1 MRASLK
7 ESDRLRELNRRLEA
21 AAGEPIAVIG
31 MSCRYPGGAGSPEE
45 LWDLVARAG
54 DAVTGF
60 PARRGWDIEGLYDPD
75 PDEPGKVY
83 TREGGF
89 LHDADHF
96 DPAFFGIS
104 PRDALAID
112 PQQRLLLEVS
122 HEAFERAG
130 LTADAV
136 RGSRTGV
143 FAGVMYNDYAGR
155 MYQVPDGFEGLLGNG
170 SAGSVASGRI
180 AYTFGLE
187 GPAVTVDTA
196 CSSSLVAVHL
206 AAQALRQG
214 DCGLALAGG
223 VAVMA
228 TPSALIEFSRQRA
241 LAPDGRCKAFAAA
254 ADGTSWAEGAGVLL
268 LERLSDAE
276 RLGHPI
282 LAVVRGTAVN
292 QDGASN
298 GMTAPNG
305 LAQQRVIRAAL
316 ANAGLS
322 ASDVDA
328 VEAHGTGTSLGDPIE
343 AEALLATYGQD
354 RERPLW
360 LGSLKS
366 NIGHTQAAA
375 GVGGM
380 IKMIQAMRH
389 GVLPKTLH
397 VDAPSPHVDWASG
410 AVELLTDARPW
421 PAADR
426 VRRAGVS
433 SFGVSGT
440 NAHVILESPKRP
452 NVALVASDAPNA
464 TLGALDAPNA
474 TLGALDAPNATLG
487 RLVPWVLSARSEAA
501 LRAQARN
508 LLGLVDENPAAV
520 GAALVKTRQVYEHRA
535 VVAGDLRAGLTALA
549 EQGVGAEVARG
560 SRRAVFVFPGQGSQ
574 WAGMG
579 RELLESSPVFAAR
592 MAECAAALKPFVD
605 WDLFDVLDGD
615 LERVDVVQPA
625 LWAVMVS
632 LAEVWRSHGVD
643 PAAVIG
649 HSQGEIASAVVAGGL
664 SLEDGARVVAL
675 RSKAIL
681 RLSGLGGM
689 VSLTVPVERAREL
702 IEPWGERLSI
712 AAVNGPSSVVVSGDA
727 AALDELLTRDVPAK
741 RIAVDYA
748 SHSAH
753 VEAIEA
759 ELLEVL
765 APIRPRTGRI
775 PFHSTVTGE
784 LLDTAALDAAYWYR
798 NLRQTVHFDRTVRG
812 FGGKPVFVEC
822 SPHPVLVPGLDE
834 AAVGTLRR
842 GDGGRARL
850 LTSLGTAFGHG
861 VDVDWAREFDGVDAT
876 GVELPT
882 YPFQRT
888 PFWLDAPAV
897 TGDAAGLGSAG
908 HPLLGAV
915 VALADGDGYLFTGRL
930 SPRSHPWLA
939 DHVVRGSVV
948 LPGTGLLELAAR
960 AAQETGTRVVEDLV
974 MEAPVVLPEQ
984 GALEVQVSVGAPD
997 GTGRR
1002 PVGVFSR
1009 TEDDWT
1015 RHASGVLGGAEPAGT
1030 DLLIWPPTGAEALD
1044 VAGLHDRFAAQGFTY
1059 GPAFRGLRAAWQ
1071 LADEIYAEVAL
1082 PADLAPEAAR
1092 FGLHPALLD
1101 SALQAAALG
1110 GGERALMP
1118 FAWSGAVLRSAGPA
1132 TLRVRI
1138 RPAGDDAVAL
1148 DIADGT
1154 GVAVATVSSLVL
1166 RPLAAQQLVTDSLF
1180 RPEWT
1185 PVEVPS
1191 DVDPDLTLVHVT
1203 GDPADV
1209 GGSVRRVLADALET
1223 IQSHL
1228 DGDGRLVFV
1237 TRGATTGADPAAAA
1251 VWGLVRSVRA
1261 EHPDRFL
1268 LADTDTDDL
1277 TPLLAVLAAGEEP
1290 EAALRDGVV
1299 LVPRLVRAEQ
1309 PDADAV
1315 SAFDVSGTVL
1325 ITGGTGALGSLLARH
1340 LVTAYGAR
1348 HLLLTSRTGA
1358 ANPDLDDLDAD
1369 VRIVQCDVADRDR
1382 LAEILADEQ
1391 ITAVVHAA
1399 GALADGVVESLTTD
1413 DFEQVLRPKV
1423 DAALALDELTDA
1435 PTFVL
1440 FSSATGTLGSAGQA
1454 AYAAANAVLD
1464 ALARRRPGAQ
1474 SLAWGLWARS
1484 GGMTGAMTDL
1494 DRRRLARAGFPPLA
1508 DEPGLALFDTARTL
1522 ADAVLVPVKLNIAA
1536 LRDQPVPPVLRKLVP
1551 ARAAAVDPGLRS
1563 RLAGLDDAGRERLLT
1578 EIVRTQVAVVLGHA
1592 DVSTVDTTMAFRDL
1606 GFDSLTAVDLR
1617 NRLSAATGLRLP
1629 AALVF
1634 DHPTPAALAAF
1645 LRTELG
1651 GATTVRETAA
1661 AAASDE
1667 PIAIVGMSCRFPG
1680 GVTSPEDFWRLLDDG
1695 VDAIGGFPADRGWD
1709 VDGLY
1714 DPEPKPGKTYVR
1726 AGGFLD
1732 SAADFD
1738 PGFFGISPREALAM
1752 DPQHRLLLEAAW
1764 EAFERAGIDPGT
1776 LRGSRT
1782 GVFAGLMYHD
1792 YGPRLSDGPDD
1803 VEGFLGVGNS
1813 GSVASGRIAYTFGL
1827 EGPAVTVDTA
1837 CSSSLVGL
1845 HLAVQSLR
1853 SGECTMALAGGA
1865 TVMATPGT
1873 FVEFSHQRGLSR
1885 DGRCKAFS
1893 ADADGAGW
1901 AEGVGMLLVER
1912 LSDARRLG
1920 HPVLAVVRGTAV
1932 NQDGASNGL
1941 TAPNGPSQQR
1951 VIRAALAN
1959 AGLRPSDVD
1968 VVEAHGTGTS
1978 LGDPIEADA
1987 LLATYGQDRAHPLL
2001 LGSVKSNI
2009 GHAQA
2014 AAGVAGVVKMVLA
2027 LGHDT
2032 VPRTLHAAT
2041 PTPHVDWSS
2050 GAIRLLAQPEPWPST
2065 GRPRRAAV
2073 SSFGISGTNAHVI
2086 LEAAPEVATAEVE
2099 RVVPPV
2105 VPWVFSAR
2113 SAEALQARISSVDG
2127 DPLDV
2132 GFSLVTTR
2140 ALFEHRAVIL
2150 DGRAITGVA
2159 RPGRRVAFVFPGQG
2173 SQWTGMGRE
2182 LLGSSPVFAAR
2193 MAECAAAL
2201 EPFVDWKLLDALDGD
2216 LSRVDVVQPVL
2227 WAVMVSLAEVWRSY
2241 GVEPAAVV
2249 GHSQGEIAAAVVAG
2263 GLSLED
2269 GARVVAL
2276 RSKAILRLSGLGGMV
2291 SLAAPVERVRELI
2304 APWDGRISVAAVNG
2318 PSSVVVSGEAAAL
2331 DELLASVDVRAR
2343 RIAVDYASHSA
2354 QVELLA
2360 DELASVLA
2368 EVTPRSG
2375 RVPFVSAVTG
2385 EVLDTA
2391 ALDAAY
2397 WYRNL
2402 REPVRFD
2409 RAIGG
2414 LLDTGHTAFVE
2425 CSAHP
2430 VLTAG
2435 VEETADG
2442 REVVA
2447 TGTLRR
2453 DDGGADRLTRS
2464 LAEAFV
2470 AGVPIDWTVA
2480 FRGTGASRVELPTY
2494 PFRHRRFWPSDPEPR
2509 SANPVDDRF
2518 WDALERADLSA
2529 LGVDEEQREAL
2540 DSVLPALSSWR
2551 RRSQERSTVD
2561 GWRYR
2566 VTWRPLRPVAAKLT
2580 GRWLLVV
2587 PEDGVDP
2594 LETSLA
2600 AQGAEVTRLVV
2611 DPAADRAAL
2620 AALLAEHQNVTGVLS
2635 LLASA
2640 PGRHPDYP
2648 AVPLA
2653 HAATVTLVQALG
2665 DAGVEAPLWVATRG
2679 ALSTGPADAAVDPE
2693 QALVWGLGPVVGQEH
2708 PGRWGGLIDLPATG
2722 DVAGHVAAVLAAPGG
2737 EDQLAVRTSGV
2748 LARRLAHAT
2757 GGGTAKTW
2765 RPKGTVLVTGGT
2777 GALGAHVARWL
2788 ARGGAE
2794 HVILTGRRGLD
2805 APGAPELVAELEAHC
2820 RVTVSTVD
2828 LADRAALAALLED
2841 VPLTAVVHTAAALDD
2856 ALLEQLTLGQVEHVL
2871 RVKAEAAVNLHE
2883 LTRARD
2889 LDAFVLF
2896 SSFGG
2901 MFGAAGQ
2908 GNYAPGNA
2916 FVDALARRRRAEGL
2930 PATAVVWG
2938 HWAAGGM
2945 ATGAVEERML
2955 SRGVPAMDPDL
2966 AIAALQRVLDHDE
2979 TSAVV
2984 VDIDW
2989 ARVVAVSGTPSPLFR
3004 EIPEVRRLVAE
3015 AAPEA
3020 QADFLGVVRAQ
3031 VAAVLGYDSAAD
3043 VDADRA
3049 FRDLGF
3055 DSVTAIEL
3063 RNRLQAATGRRLPAT
3078 LVFDYPNPEALA
3090 RHLGGGQEAVAVA
3103 TTSTDEPLAIVAMS
3117 CRFPGGVGSPDD
3129 LWRMLDAGGE
3139 GISGFPAD
3147 RGWDLGGLF
3156 DPDPDAPGKTYVREG
3171 GFLDGVAE
3179 FDPAFF
3185 GISPREALAMDP
3197 QQRLLLETSWEAFES
3212 AGITP
3217 AGLRGSRTGV
3227 FVGAST
3233 SSYGAGLAE
3242 PPEGTEGHLLTGT
3255 SMSVTAG
3262 RLAYIYGTEGPAV
3275 TLDTACSS
3283 SLVALHMAGQSLRSG
3298 ESELAIAGGVT
3309 VMASPAPFV
3318 LFSRQRGLAK
3328 DGRCKAFSAGADGM
3342 GMAEGI
3348 GMVVLERLS
3357 DARRNGHPVLAVIRG
3372 SAVNSDGA
3380 SNGLTAPNGPSQQ
3393 RVIRAALASAGLR
3406 PSDVDAVEAHGTGTA
3421 LGDPIEAQALLAT
3434 YGQDRSE
3441 PLWLGSVK
3449 SNIGHTQAA
3458 SGVAGVIKMV
3468 MALRHGVLPRTLHAE
3483 ERSTHIDWT
3492 AGSVELLT
3500 EPRPWTP
3507 GDRPRRAGVSS
3518 FGVSGTNAHLIL
3530 EQAPENASA
3539 AEPVTPP
3546 AVPWVL
3552 SARTADALRAQA
3564 ANLLS
3569 RVDGAHPA
3577 DVGFSLATTR
3587 SEFAHRAVVVGRDA
3601 AELRDRLGK
3610 LAGPGVA
3617 EGVAGS
3623 PGKVVFVFP
3632 GQGSQWTGM
3641 AAELLD
3647 ASPVFAAR
3655 MAECAAALTSY
3666 VDFSLLDVVRAG
3678 ESIERVDVV
3687 QPVLWAILV
3696 SLAAVWDS
3704 LGVRPDAVLGHS
3716 QGEIAAAVV
3725 AGGLSL
3731 EDGARVVALR
3741 SQAIRELAGQ
3751 DGMVSVALAADLV
3764 RARLADYA
3772 DLSVAA
3778 VNGPGAVVVSGGAA
3792 ELTRFQDACV
3802 ADEVRVRRIPVDYA
3816 SHSAHVTRIE
3826 DRLAELLAPVTP
3838 MAGRV
3843 PFFSTVTGGLI
3854 DTSTL
3859 DASYW
3864 YRNLRQ
3870 TVEFEEAT
3878 RALLD
3883 AGHGVFV
3890 ECSPHPVLT
3899 TAIAETAE
3907 RAERPAV
3914 TGGTLRRDAG
3924 GADRVL
3930 LSAAELY
3937 VQGVPVDW
3945 AGVLRGGRRVEL
3957 PVYPFQHQ
3965 RFWLDF
3971 ELPGV
3976 AKAEDAG
3983 FWSAVDAG
3991 DPAGLAAVLGADSDA
4006 VASVLPALA
4015 RWRADRA
4022 EESVVDSM
4030 RYTVEWE
4037 PVAEPVAG
4045 EPGRWLVVAEDAA
4058 DPLIAE
4064 FVRQG
4069 HEVVLT
4075 GPGEDLAGEFVRLDR
4090 EVAVA
4095 GPGDGAAAGFS
4106 RRGAAPGDDLAG
4118 NFTGVV
4124 SLLAA
4129 DRSELRPGVTAGL
4142 VANLVLSQRLT
4153 EAGITAPL
4161 WCVTRGAVRVTA
4173 TDLPPD
4179 PVQAQTWGFGR
4190 VVGLEQPQRWGGL
4203 VDLPADPDENALR
4216 RCLAT
4221 ITGGGPEDQVAV
4233 RGDGV
4238 FGRRLIRAPKPASPP
4253 VPWRP
4258 RGTVLVTGATGAL
4271 GPVIARKLAADGAGH
4286 LVLVSRRGMAA
4297 AGMAELAEE
4306 LENVTVA
4313 ACDVADRDALATLV
4327 EKTEAEHG
4335 PIRSVVHAAAL
4346 IRLTALAES
4355 TVEEFADVLAAKVA
4369 GAAHLDELFAERD
4382 LDAFVLFSS
4391 IAGVWG
4397 SGDHGAYAAG
4407 SAYLDALAE
4416 RRRARGRTA
4425 TSIAW
4430 GVWDARHVLDDGV
4443 VVEDLMDLNPEWH
4456 GLSPMATAAG
4466 MRGMQRAL
4474 DLDDTFVAVAEV
4486 DWARF
4491 TAAFTSAR
4499 PSPLLGGIEDVRRL
4513 LAAEAEA
4520 DAAAIGTME
4529 AFRERLLAMSVV
4541 ERQRTVLE
4549 LVRGM
4554 AATVLGHD
4562 SPSALDPAQA
4572 FQELG
4577 FDSLTAVDLRNR
4589 LATATGLRLP
4599 ATLVFDH
4606 PSAQALATHVLAELV
4621 PGEAAAGLA
4630 ELDRLE
4636 AALADGVADGPAR
4649 TELTLRLTTLLS
4661 RLNTAEPAPGDRD
4674 LAAATDDE
4682 LFDVLDGLRTP

>member
-1 MRASLK
+1 MATAPDKIVEALRASLK

-45 LWDLVARAG
+45 LWDLVARGG
-54 DAVTGF
+54 DAVSGF
-60 PARRGWDIEGLYDPD
+60 PARRGWDLEGLYDPD

-130 LTADAV
+130 LTADAL

-155 MYQVPDGFEGLLGNG
+155 MYQVPEGFEGLLGNG
-170 SAGSVASGRI
+170 SAGSVASGRL

-214 DCGLALAGG
+214 DCSLALAGG

-316 ANAGLS
+316 ANAGLT
-322 ASDVDA
+322 ASEVDA

-389 GVLPKTLH
+389 GVLPRTLH

-410 AVELLTDARPW
+410 AVELLTEPVVW
-421 PAADR
+421 PETGA

-474 TLGALDAPNATLG
+474 TLGRLG
-487 RLVPWVLSARSEAA
+487 PWVLSARSEPA

-508 LLGLVDENPAAV
+508 LLNLVDGDPAAV

-560 SRRAVFVFPGQGSQ
+560 TRRAVFVFPGQGSQ

-579 RELLESSPVFAAR
+579 RELLAAEPVFAAR
-592 MAECAAALKPFVD
+592 MAECAAALKPLVD

-632 LAEVWRSHGVD
+632 LAEVWRSHGVE

-649 HSQGEIASAVVAGGL
+649 HSQGEIAAAVVAGGL

-675 RSKAIL
+675 RSKAIF

-702 IEPWGERLSI
+702 IAPWGEQLSI

-727 AALDELLTRDVPAK
+727 AALDELLAQDLPAK

-765 APIRPRTGRI
+765 APIRPRTGDV
-775 PFHSTVTGE
+775 PFHSTVTGD

-798 NLRQTVHFDRTVRG
+798 NLRRTVHFDRTVRG

-834 AAVGTLRR
+834 AGVGTLRR

-897 TGDAAGLGSAG
+897 TGDVAGLGSAG

-930 SPRSHPWLA
+930 SARSHPWLA

-948 LPGTGLLELAAR
+948 LPGTALLELAAR

-974 MEAPVVLPEQ
+974 MESPLVLPEP

-1009 TEDDWT
+1009 AGDDGWT
-1015 RHASGVLGGAEPAGT
+1015 RHASGVLGGPEPAGT
-1030 DLLIWPPTGAEALD
+1030 DLLTWPPTGAEALD
-1044 VAGLHDRFAAQGFTY
+1044 VDGLHDRFAAQGFAY

-1071 LADEIYAEVAL
+1071 LGEEIYAEVAL

-1118 FAWSGAVLRSAGPA
+1118 FAWSGAVLRSGGPA
-1132 TLRVRI
+1132 TLRVRL

-1154 GVAVATVSSLVL
+1154 GIAVATVSSLVL

-1185 PVEVPS
+1185 PVAVPS
-1191 DVDPDLTLVHVT
+1191 NVDRDLTLVHVT

-1209 GGSVRRVLADALET
+1209 GGSVRRVLADTLEA
-1223 IQSHL
+1223 IQANL

-1237 TRGATTGADPAAAA
+1237 TRGATTGEDPAAAA
-1251 VWGLVRSVRA
+1251 VWGLVRSVRT

-1268 LADTDTDDL
+1268 LADTDTDDV

-1309 PDADAV
+1309 PDAEAV
-1315 SAFDVSGTVL
+1315 PAFDVSGTVL

-1358 ANPDLDDLDAD
+1358 VNPGLDDLDAD
-1369 VRIVQCDVADRDR
+1369 VRIVQCDVADRAQ
-1382 LAEILADEQ
+1382 LAAVLADEHV
-1391 ITAVVHAA
+1391 TAVVHAA
-1399 GALADGVVESLTTD
+1399 GALADGVVESLTAA
-1413 DFEQVLRPKV
+1413 DFEKVLRPKV
-1423 DAALALDELTDA
+1423 DAALALDELVDA
-1435 PTFVL
+1435 PAFVL

-1494 DRRRLARAGFPPLA
+1494 DRRRMTRAGFPPLA
-1508 DEPGLALFDTARTL
+1508 DEQGLALFDTARTL
-1522 ADAVLVPVKLNIAA
+1522 ADAVLVPVKLNVAA
-1536 LRDQPVPPVLRKLVP
+1536 LREQPVPPVLHKLVP

-1592 DVSTVDTTMAFRDL
+1592 DVSTVDTSMAFRDL

-1651 GATTVRETAA
+1651 GASAVRETAA
-1661 AAASDE
+1661 VATESSSDE

-1680 GVTSPEDFWRLLDDG
+1680 GVTSPEDLWRLLDDG
-1695 VDAIGGFPADRGWD
+1695 VDAIGEFPADRGWD
-1709 VDGLY
+1709 VEALY
-1714 DPEPKPGKTYVR
+1714 DPEPQPGKTYVR

-1732 SAADFD
+1732 GAADFD

-1792 YGPRLSDGPDD
+1792 YGPLLSDGSDD

-2032 VPRTLHAAT
+2032 VPRTLHAST

-2050 GAIRLLAQPEPWPST
+2050 GAIRLLAEPEPWPST

-2086 LEAAPEVATAEVE
+2086 LEAAPAVEPAAIE

-2113 SAEALQARISSVDG
+2113 SPEAVRAQAALVDG

-2140 ALFEHRAVIL
+2140 ALFEHRTVVL
-2150 DGRAITGVA
+2150 DGDAITGVA
-2159 RPGRRVAFVFPGQG
+2159 RPGCRVVFVFPGQG

-2216 LSRVDVVQPVL
+2216 LERVDVVQPVL

-2241 GVEPAAVV
+2241 GVEPDAVV

-2291 SLAAPVERVRELI
+2291 SLAAPVEQVRELI
-2304 APWDGRISVAAVNG
+2304 APWGPRISVAAVNG

-2385 EVLDTA
+2385 EVLDTVS
-2391 ALDAAY
+2391 LDAGY

-2409 RAIGG
+2409 QAIGG
-2414 LLDTGHTAFVE
+2414 LLESGHTAFVE

-2435 VEETADG
+2435 VEETAG
-2442 REVVA
+2442 AREVVA

-2453 DDGGADRLTRS
+2453 DDGGADRLARS

-2470 AGVPIDWTVA
+2470 AGVPVDWTVA
-2480 FRGTGASRVELPTY
+2480 FRGTGAARVELPTY
-2494 PFRHRRFWPSDPEPR
+2494 PFRHRRFWPSEPEPR

-2518 WDALERADLSA
+2518 WDALERADLSE

-2540 DSVLPALSSWR
+2540 DSVLPVLSSWR
-2551 RRSQERSTVD
+2551 RRSQEKSTVD

-2566 VTWRPLRPVAAKLT
+2566 VTWRPVKQVAAKLT

-2587 PEDGVDP
+2587 PEDGADP

-2600 AQGAEVTRLVV
+2600 AQGADVTRLVV
-2611 DPAADRAAL
+2611 DPAADRATL
-2620 AALLAEHQNVTGVLS
+2620 AGLLGEHQDVTGVLS
-2635 LLASA
+2635 LLAA
-2640 PGRHPDYP
+2640 ATGRHPAYP

-2679 ALSTGPADAAVDPE
+2679 ALSTGPADPAVDPE

-2722 DVAGHVAAVLAAPGG
+2722 DVADRVAAVLAAPTG
-2737 EDQLAVRTSGV
+2737 EDQLAVRASGV

-2757 GGGTAKTW
+2757 DGGTAKAW
-2765 RPKGTVLVTGGT
+2765 RPTGTALVTGGT

-2794 HVILTGRRGLD
+2794 HIILTGRRGLD
-2805 APGAPELVAELEAHC
+2805 APGAPELVAELEQHC

-2828 LADRAALAALLED
+2828 LADRAALAALLAD

-2856 ALLEQLTLGQVEHVL
+2856 ALLEQLTLDQVEHVL

-2883 LTRARD
+2883 LTRGRD

-3020 QADFLGVVRAQ
+3020 QADFLGLVRAQ
-3031 VAAVLGYDSAAD
+3031 VAAVLGYDSGAD

-3090 RHLGGGQEAVAVA
+3090 RHLGGGAETAAPVTAA
-3103 TTSTDEPLAIVAMS
+3103 KTEEPLAIVAMS

-3171 GFLDGVAE
+3171 GFLDGVAD

-3255 SMSVTAG
+3255 SMSVAAG
-3262 RLAYIYGTEGPAV
+3262 RLAYTYGTEGPAV

-3283 SLVALHMAGQSLRSG
+3283 SLVALHVAGQSLRSG
-3298 ESELAIAGGVT
+3298 ESDLAIAGGVT

-3328 DGRCKAFSAGADGM
+3328 DGRCKAFSADADGM

-3393 RVIRAALASAGLR
+3393 RVIRAALANAGLA
-3406 PSDVDAVEAHGTGTA
+3406 PSDVDAVEAHGTGTS

-3434 YGQDRSE
+3434 YGQDRE
-3441 PLWLGSVK
+3441 QPLWLGSVK

-3468 MALRHGVLPRTLHAE
+3468 MALRHGVLPRTLHAD

-3500 EPRPWTP
+3500 EPRPWAP
-3507 GDRPRRAGVSS
+3507 GGKPRRAGVSS
-3518 FGVSGTNAHLIL
+3518 FGVSGTNVHLIL
-3530 EQAPENASA
+3530 EQAPESTPA

-3552 SARTADALRAQA
+3552 SARTADALREQA
-3564 ANLLS
+3564 ANLLV
-3569 RVDGAHPA
+3569 RVGEQNPA

-3601 AELRDRLGK
+3601 AELRDRLAK

-3617 EGVAGS
+3617 EGVAGT

-3641 AAELLD
+3641 ASELL
-3647 ASPVFAAR
+3647 ATSPVFAAR

-3666 VDFSLLDVVRAG
+3666 VDFELLDVVRAG
-3678 ESIERVDVV
+3678 EPIERVDVV

-3696 SLAAVWDS
+3696 SLAAVWES
-3704 LGVRPDAVLGHS
+3704 LGVRPAAVLGHS

-3751 DGMVSVALAADLV
+3751 GGMVSVALGADAV

-3778 VNGPGAVVVSGGAA
+3778 VNGPEAVVVSGGAD
-3792 ELTRFQDACV
+3792 ELTRFQDACA
-3802 ADEVRVRRIPVDYA
+3802 ADGVRVRRIPVDYA
-3816 SHSAHVTRIE
+3816 SHSAHVARIE

-3838 MAGRV
+3838 VAGRV
-3843 PFFSTVTGGLI
+3843 PFFSTVTGESV

-3870 TVEFEEAT
+3870 TVEFEQAT

-3883 AGHGVFV
+3883 SGHGVFV

-3899 TAIAETAE
+3899 TAIGETAE
-3907 RAERPAV
+3907 HAERPVV

-3937 VQGVPVDW
+3937 VQGVPVVW
-3945 AGVLRGGRRVEL
+3945 AGVFTGARRVEL

-3965 RFWLDF
+3965 RFWLNF
-3971 ELPGV
+3971 QLPGV

-3991 DPAGLAAVLGADSDA
+3991 DPAGLAAVLGADSEA

-4022 EESVVDSM
+4022 EESAVDSM
-4030 RYTVEWE
+4030 RYGVEWE
-4037 PVAEPVAG
+4037 PAAEPVAG
-4045 EPGRWLVVAEDAA
+4045 GPGRWLVVTPDAG

-4064 FVRQG
+4064 FTRQG
-4069 HEVVLT
+4069 HDVVVT
-4075 GPGEDLAGEFVRLDR
+4075 APGGELAGE
-4090 EVAVA
+4090 
-4095 GPGDGAAAGFS
+4095 
-4106 RRGAAPGDDLAG
+4106 
-4118 NFTGVV
+4118 FTGVV

-4142 VANLVLSQRLT
+4142 VANLVLSQKLT
-4153 EAGITAPL
+4153 EAGISAPL
-4161 WCVTRGAVRVTA
+4161 WCVTRGAVRVSA

-4203 VDLPADPDENALR
+4203 VDLPTDPDESALR
-4216 RCLAT
+4216 RGLAT
-4221 ITGGGPEDQVAV
+4221 ITGDGGEDQVAV

-4238 FGRRLIRAPKPASPP
+4238 FGRRLVRAAKPSTPPK
-4253 VPWRP
+4253 PWRP

-4271 GPVIARKLAADGAGH
+4271 GPVIARKLAADGAEH
-4286 LVLVSRRGMAA
+4286 LVLTSRRGSAA
-4297 AGMAELAEE
+4297 AGMAELAAE
-4306 LENVTVA
+4306 LEGAGVGVTVA
-4313 ACDVADRDALATLV
+4313 ACDVADRDALANLV
-4327 EKTEAEHG
+4327 EKTEADHG

-4355 TVEEFADVLAAKVA
+4355 TVEEFADVLAGKVA

-4416 RRRARGRTA
+4416 RRRAGGRTA

-4474 DLDDTFVAVAEV
+4474 DLDDTFVAVADV

-4520 DAAAIGTME
+4520 DAAATGTME

-4606 PSAQALATHVLAELV
+4606 PSAQALAAHVLAELL
-4621 PGEAAAGLA
+4621 PGDAGAGLA

-4636 AALADGVADGPAR
+4636 AALAAGVADGPAR

-4661 RLNTAEPAPGDRD
+4661 RLNTAEAAPGDRD
-4674 LAAATDDE
+4674 LGTATDDE

>member
-1 MRASLK
+1 MATAPDKIVEALRASLK
-7 ESDRLRELNRRLEA
+7 ESDRLREVNRRLEA

-31 MSCRYPGGAGSPEE
+31 MSCRYPGGAGSPEA
-45 LWDLVARAG
+45 LWDLVARGG

-60 PARRGWDIEGLYDPD
+60 PARRGWDLEGLYDPD

-130 LTADAV
+130 LTTDAV

-155 MYQVPDGFEGLLGNG
+155 MYQVPEGFEGLLGNG
-170 SAGSVASGRI
+170 SAGSVASGRL

-214 DCGLALAGG
+214 DCSLALAGG

-292 QDGASN
+292 SDGASN

-316 ANAGLS
+316 ANAGLT
-322 ASDVDA
+322 ASEVDA

-389 GVLPKTLH
+389 GVLPRTLH

-410 AVELLTDARPW
+410 AVELLTEPVEW
-421 PAADR
+421 PETD

-440 NAHVILESPKRP
+440 NAHVILEARP
-452 NVALVASDAPNA
+452 RPEPVPAVADPV
-464 TLGALDAPNA
+464 
-474 TLGALDAPNATLG
+474 
-487 RLVPWVLSARSEAA
+487 VPWVLSARSEPA
-501 LRAQARN
+501 LRDQARN
-508 LLGLVDENPAAV
+508 LLSLVDGDPAAV
-520 GAALVKTRQVYEHRA
+520 GAALVRTRQVYEHRA

-560 SRRAVFVFPGQGSQ
+560 TRRAVFVFPGQGSQ

-579 RELLESSPVFAAR
+579 QELLATEPVFAAR
-592 MAECAAALKPFVD
+592 LAECAAALKPFVD
-605 WDLFDVLDGD
+605 WDLLDVLDGD
-615 LERVDVVQPA
+615 LQRVDVVQPA

-632 LAEVWRSHGVD
+632 LAEVWRSHGVE

-649 HSQGEIASAVVAGGL
+649 HSQGEIAAAVVAGGL

-681 RLSGLGGM
+681 RLSGRGGM
-689 VSLTVPVERAREL
+689 VSLTVPVARAEEL
-702 IEPWGERLSI
+702 IAPWGERLSI
-712 AAVNGPSSVVVSGDA
+712 AAVNGPTSVVVSGDA
-727 AALDELLTRDVPAK
+727 AALDELLAQDVPAK

-753 VEAIEA
+753 VESIEA
-759 ELLEVL
+759 ELLEAL
-765 APIRPRTGRI
+765 APIRPRTGDV
-775 PFHSTVTGE
+775 PFHSTVTGD

-798 NLRQTVHFDRTVRG
+798 NLRQTVHFDRAVRG

-822 SPHPVLVPGLDE
+822 SPHPVLVPGLDD

-861 VDVDWAREFDGVDAT
+861 VAVDWAREFDGVDAT

-897 TGDAAGLGSAG
+897 TGDLAGLGSAG

-930 SPRSHPWLA
+930 SPKSHPWLA

-948 LPGTGLLELAAR
+948 LPGTAMLELAAR

-974 MEAPVVLPEQ
+974 LETPLVLPEQ

-1009 TEDDWT
+1009 DGDDGWT
-1015 RHASGVLGGAEPAGT
+1015 RHASGVLGGPEPAGT
-1030 DLLIWPPTGAEALD
+1030 DLLTWPPTGAEALD
-1044 VAGLHDRFAAQGFTY
+1044 VDGLHDRFAAQGFAY

-1071 LADEIYAEVAL
+1071 LGEELYAEVAL

-1101 SALQAAALG
+1101 AALQAAALG
-1110 GGERALMP
+1110 GGERAMMP
-1118 FAWSGAVLRSAGPA
+1118 FAWSGAVLHAGGPA

-1185 PVEVPS
+1185 PVTVPS
-1191 DVDPDLTLVHVT
+1191 DVDTDLTLVPVA

-1209 GGSVRRVLADALET
+1209 GGSVRRVLAEALRV
-1223 IQSHL
+1223 IQDHL

-1237 TRGATTGADPAAAA
+1237 TRGATTGEDPAAAA

-1261 EHPDRFL
+1261 EHPGRFL

-1290 EAALRDGVV
+1290 EALLRDGVV
-1299 LVPRLVRAEQ
+1299 LVPRLARAEQ
-1309 PDADAV
+1309 PDAEAAP
-1315 SAFDVSGTVL
+1315 AFDVSGTVL

-1340 LVTAYGAR
+1340 LVTEYGAR

-1358 ANPDLDDLDAD
+1358 PHPGLADLDAD
-1369 VRIVQCDVADRDR
+1369 VRVVGCDVADRAQ
-1382 LAEILADEQ
+1382 LAAVLEDEQ
-1391 ITAVVHAA
+1391 VTAVVHAA
-1399 GALADGVVESLTTD
+1399 GALADGVVESLTTE
-1413 DFEQVLRPKV
+1413 DFEKVLRPKV
-1423 DAALALDELTDA
+1423 DAALVLDELTDA

-1494 DRRRLARAGFPPLA
+1494 DRRRMTRAGFPPLA
-1508 DEPGLALFDTARTL
+1508 DEQGLALFDTARTL
-1522 ADAVLVPVKLNIAA
+1522 ADEVLVPVKLNVAA

-1563 RLAGLDDAGRERLLT
+1563 RLAGLDEAGRERLLT

-1592 DVSTVDTTMAFRDL
+1592 DVSTVDVSMAFRDL
-1606 GFDSLTAVDLR
+1606 GFDSLTAVELR

-1634 DHPTPAALAAF
+1634 DHPTPVALAAF

-1651 GATTVRETAA
+1651 GASATRETAA
-1661 AAASDE
+1661 VAASDE

-1680 GVTSPEDFWRLLDDG
+1680 GVTSPEDLWRLLDDG
-1695 VDAIGGFPADRGWD
+1695 VDAIGEFPADRGWD
-1709 VDGLY
+1709 VEGLY

-1732 SAADFD
+1732 GAADFD

-1764 EAFERAGIDPGT
+1764 EAFERAGLDPGT

-1932 NQDGASNGL
+1932 NSDGASNGL

-1987 LLATYGQDRAHPLL
+1987 LLATYGQERAHPLL

-2050 GAIRLLAQPEPWPST
+2050 GAIRLLSAPEPWPST

-2086 LEAAPEVATAEVE
+2086 LEAAPAVEPAAVE

-2113 SAEALQARISSVDG
+2113 SAEALQAQVGSLSG
-2127 DPLDV
+2127 DLLDV

-2140 ALFEHRAVIL
+2140 ALFEHRTVVL
-2150 DGRAITGVA
+2150 DGDAITGVA
-2159 RPGRRVAFVFPGQG
+2159 RPGRRVVFVFPGQG
-2173 SQWTGMGRE
+2173 SQWSGMGRE
-2182 LLGSSPVFAAR
+2182 LIGSSPVFAAR

-2216 LSRVDVVQPVL
+2216 LERVDVVQPVL

-2241 GVEPAAVV
+2241 GVEPDAVV

-2375 RVPFVSAVTG
+2375 RIPFVSAVTG

-2391 ALDAAY
+2391 GLDAAY

-2409 RAIGG
+2409 QAIGG
-2414 LLDTGHTAFVE
+2414 LLESGHTAFVE

-2435 VEETADG
+2435 VEETADA

-2453 DDGGADRLTRS
+2453 DDGGVDRLTRS

-2470 AGVPIDWTVA
+2470 AGVPVDWTVA
-2480 FRGTGASRVELPTY
+2480 FRGTGAARVELPTY

-2509 SANPVDDRF
+2509 TANPVDDRF
-2518 WDALERADLSA
+2518 WDALERADLGA
-2529 LGVDEEQREAL
+2529 LGVDEEQRAAL

-2551 RRSQERSTVD
+2551 RRSQDKSTVD

-2566 VTWRPLRPVAAKLT
+2566 VTWRPLKPAAAQLS

-2587 PEDGVDP
+2587 PEGGTDS
-2594 LETSLA
+2594 LEASLTA
-2600 AQGAEVTRLVV
+2600 RGAEVTRLPV
-2611 DPAADRAAL
+2611 DPAAGRPAL
-2620 AALLAEHQNVTGVLS
+2620 AALLAGHEDVDGVVS
-2635 LLASA
+2635 LLAAAS
-2640 PGRHPDYP
+2640 GRHPAYP

-2665 DAGVEAPLWVATRG
+2665 DAGVEAPLWVLTRG
-2679 ALSTGPADAAVDPE
+2679 ALSTGPADPVEDPE

-2708 PGRWGGLIDLPATG
+2708 PARWGGLIDLPATG
-2722 DVAGHVAAVLAAPGG
+2722 DVADQVAAVLAAPGG
-2737 EDQLAVRTSGV
+2737 EDQLAVRASGV

-2757 GGGTAKTW
+2757 GGGTAKAW
-2765 RPKGTVLVTGGT
+2765 RPRGTVLVTGGT

-2805 APGAPELVAELEAHC
+2805 APGAPELVAELEQLC
-2820 RVTVSTVD
+2820 RVSVSTVD
-2828 LADRAALAALLED
+2828 LADREALAALLD
-2841 VPLTAVVHTAAALDD
+2841 GAGLTAVVHTAAALDD
-2856 ALLEQLTLGQVEHVL
+2856 ALLEQLTLEQVEHVL

-2883 LTRARD
+2883 LTHD

-3020 QADFLGVVRAQ
+3020 ATDFLGVVRAQ
-3031 VAAVLGYDSAAD
+3031 VAAVLGYDSGAD

-3090 RHLGGGQEAVAVA
+3090 RHLGGEQETAASV
-3103 TTSTDEPLAIVAMS
+3103 TTARTDEPIAIVAMS

-3129 LWRMLDAGGE
+3129 LWRMLDTGGE

-3171 GFLDGVAE
+3171 GFLDGVAD

-3217 AGLRGSRTGV
+3217 ATLRGSRTGV

-3233 SSYGAGLAE
+3233 SSYGANLAE

-3262 RLAYIYGTEGPAV
+3262 RLAYTYGTEGPAV

-3328 DGRCKAFSAGADGM
+3328 DGRCKAFSADADGM

-3357 DARRNGHPVLAVIRG
+3357 DAQRNGHPVLAVIRG

-3393 RVIRAALASAGLR
+3393 RVIRQALSVAGLQ
-3406 PSDVDAVEAHGTGTA
+3406 PSDVDAVEAHGTGTS

-3434 YGQDRSE
+3434 YGQDRAE

-3468 MALRHGVLPRTLHAE
+3468 MALRHGVLPRTLHAA

-3500 EPRPWTP
+3500 EPRPWEP
-3507 GDRPRRAGVSS
+3507 GDKPRRAGVSS

-3530 EQAPENASA
+3530 EQAPGTTP

-3552 SARTADALRAQA
+3552 SARTADALREQA

-3569 RVDGAHPA
+3569 RVDAAHPA

-3587 SEFAHRAVVVGRDA
+3587 SEFAHRAVVVGRDV

-3610 LAGPGVA
+3610 LTGPGVA
-3617 EGVAGS
+3617 EGVAGT

-3678 ESIERVDVV
+3678 EPIEQVDVV

-3696 SLAAVWDS
+3696 SLAAVWES

-3741 SQAIRELAGQ
+3741 SQAIREIAGRG
-3751 DGMVSVALAADLV
+3751 GMVSVALGADAV

-3792 ELTRFQDACV
+3792 ELTRFHDTCA
-3802 ADEVRVRRIPVDYA
+3802 ADGVRVRRIPVDYA
-3816 SHSAHVTRIE
+3816 SHSAHVSRIE
-3826 DRLAELLAPVTP
+3826 DRLAGLLAPVRP
-3838 MAGRV
+3838 VPGRV
-3843 PFFSTVTGGLI
+3843 PFCSTVTGEPV
-3854 DTSTL
+3854 DTATL

-3870 TVEFEEAT
+3870 TVEFEQAT
-3878 RALLD
+3878 QALLES
-3883 AGHGVFV
+3883 GHDVFV

-3899 TAIAETAE
+3899 MAIGGTAE
-3907 RAERPAV
+3907 RAGRPVV

-3930 LSAAELY
+3930 LSAGELY

-3945 AGVLRGGRRVEL
+3945 AGVFPGAGRVEL

-3971 ELPGV
+3971 QLPAA

-3991 DPAGLAAVLGADSDA
+3991 DPAGLAAVLGADSEA

-4022 EESVVDSM
+4022 EESAVDSM

-4037 PVAEPVAG
+4037 PAAEPVAG
-4045 EPGRWLVVAEDAA
+4045 EPGRWLVVTADGG
-4058 DPLIAE
+4058 DPLLAE
-4064 FVRQG
+4064 FTRHG
-4069 HEVVLT
+4069 HEVV
-4075 GPGEDLAGEFVRLDR
+4075 
-4090 EVAVA
+4090 VA
-4095 GPGDGAAAGFS
+4095 GPGGE
-4106 RRGAAPGDDLAG
+4106 LAG
-4118 NFTGVV
+4118 EFTGVV

-4142 VANLVLSQRLT
+4142 VANLVLSQKLT

-4161 WCVTRGAVRVTA
+4161 WCVTRGAVRVTTA
-4173 TDLPPD
+4173 DLPPD

-4190 VVGLEQPQRWGGL
+4190 VLGLEQPQRWGGL
-4203 VDLPADPDENALR
+4203 VDLPADADEDALR

-4233 RGDGV
+4233 RADGV
-4238 FGRRLIRAPKPASPP
+4238 FGRRLVRAAKPATAPA
-4253 VPWRP
+4253 PWRP

-4271 GPVIARKLAADGAGH
+4271 GPVIARKLAADGAEH
-4286 LVLVSRRGMAA
+4286 LVLTSRRGSAA
-4297 AGMAELAEE
+4297 TGMAELAAE
-4306 LENVTVA
+4306 LTEAGVGVTVA

-4327 EKTEAEHG
+4327 EKTEADHG

-4355 TVEEFADVLAAKVA
+4355 TVDEFADVLAAKVA
-4369 GAAHLDELFAERD
+4369 GAAHLDELFAGRD

-4416 RRRARGRTA
+4416 RRRADGGTA

-4474 DLDDTFVAVAEV
+4474 DLGDTFVAVADV

-4499 PSPLLGGIEDVRRL
+4499 PSPLLGGIEDVRRI

-4606 PSAQALATHVLAELV
+4606 PSAQALAAHVLAELL
-4621 PGEAAAGLA
+4621 PGDAGAGLA

-4636 AALADGVADGPAR
+4636 AALSGGVADGPAR
-4649 TELTLRLTTLLS
+4649 TELALRLTTLLS
-4661 RLNTAEPAPGDRD
+4661 RLTTAEPAPGDRD
-4674 LAAATDDE
+4674 LGAATDDE